1 MANTYTPVDMDIGS
15 GRTVLV
21 NIRSDVATYFGI
33 TASTS
38 TQDVVVTRR
47 RKQHSRKRFDG
58 LTDTTATP
66 TTVAAS
72 EWKTVRK
79 ASDFGAGKLIRI
91 PTKLTTGDAGAGNVR
106 YTSFRVPGNA
116 TIGAIS
122 NFIHEK
128 FAATNRPTFF
138 ITQSGSRYPVAAIT
152 GDLNPGESD
161 AGSDGGGG
169 AT

>member
-15 GRTVLV
+15 SRTVLV

-33 TASTS
+33 TASTT

-47 RKQHSRKRFDG
+47 RKAHSRNRFDG
-58 LTDTTATP
+58 LTDTTAAP
-66 TTVAAS
+66 TSVAAS

-79 ASDFGAGKLIRI
+79 AADVGSGKLVRI
-91 PTKLTTGDAGAGNVR
+91 PTKLTSGTGGNIR
-106 YTSFRVPGNA
+106 FTSFRVPGNA

-128 FAATNRPTFF
+128 FDAAKRPAFF
-138 ITQSGSRYPVAAIT
+138 IMESGARYPVAAIT
-152 GDLNPGESD
+152 GDVNPGEND
-161 AGSDGGGG
+161 
-169 AT
+169 TNTNNTP

>member
-15 GRTVLV
+15 SRTILV

-47 RKQHSRKRFDG
+47 RKSHSRNRFDG
-58 LTDTTATP
+58 LSDNSATS

-72 EWKTVRK
+72 EWQTVRK
-79 ASDFGAGKLIRI
+79 AADIGSGKLVRV
-91 PTKLTTGDAGAGNVR
+91 PTKLLSGTNVR

-122 NFIHEK
+122 NFIHTK
-128 FAATNRPTFF
+128 FAATNRPAFF
-138 ITQSGSRYPVAAIT
+138 IMQSGARYPVAAIS
-152 GDLNPGESD
+152 GDVNPGEGD
-161 AGSDGGGG
+161 TNTGD
-169 AT
+169 TTTP